1 MLSVLEMKSF
11 QYGLLEEHKV
21 CVNKYYRSL
30 TYRNE
35 VTIMATKPE
44 VLVVKKEMLVA
55 L

>member
-1 MLSVLEMKSF
+1 MLSVLEVKIF

-21 CVNKYYRSL
+21 CVNKYYRSS